1 MGRGAGR
8 RRYAPEAP
16 SSAMLDVLFLLAGF
30 YLLAKGADA
39 LVEGAATL
47 ATRWGM
53 DRWVVGLT
61 VVAWGTSLP
70 EVVVSGLAAHAG
82 SPGQALGNVLGSN
95 VANAGLV
102 LGAVGLIL
110 PRALVGRLSVRESA
124 PLILSLA
131 LLHFMLRDE
140 VLTRIEA
147 GVMTLLFVAYTFE
160 LIFLRGRGAQ
170 SPPADIE
177 EEETQASR
185 PWLRT
190 ILGSVAIGL
199 GAKLVIDG
207 ATGLAL
213 EFGLDDGFV
222 GIVIF
227 ALGTSL
233 PELTAGIASARKG
246 HTEIGLGNIV
256 GSNVFNTLAVV
267 GISGL
272 VAPFQASGAEGDR
285 WPEAVGNALQRD
297 LPVNAAFALMLVFG
311 PPLFRG
317 RLARQRAAFLL
328 VAWLAYV
335 VAIAP

>member
-1 MGRGAGR
+1 
-8 RRYAPEAP
+8 
-16 SSAMLDVLFLLAGF
+16 MLDVLFLLAGF

-131 LLHFMLRDE
+131 LLYFMLRDE

-147 GVMTLLFVAYTFE
+147 GVMTLLFVAFTFE
-160 LIFLRGRGAQ
+160 LIFFLPLPSAGR
-170 SPPADIE
+170 
-177 EEETQASR
+177 
-185 PWLRT
+185 
-190 ILGSVAIGL
+190 
-199 GAKLVIDG
+199 
-207 ATGLAL
+207 
-213 EFGLDDGFV
+213 
-222 GIVIF
+222 
-227 ALGTSL
+227 
-233 PELTAGIASARKG
+233 AG
-246 HTEIGLGNIV
+246 
-256 GSNVFNTLAVV
+256 
-267 GISGL
+267 
-272 VAPFQASGAEGDR
+272 
-285 WPEAVGNALQRD
+285 
-297 LPVNAAFALMLVFG
+297 
-311 PPLFRG
+311 
-317 RLARQRAAFLL
+317 
-328 VAWLAYV
+328 WLACV
-335 VAIAP
+335 

>member
-1 MGRGAGR
+1 
-8 RRYAPEAP
+8 
-16 SSAMLDVLFLLAGF
+16 MLDVLFLLAGF

-131 LLHFMLRDE
+131 LLYFMLRDE

-160 LIFLRGRGAQ
+160 LILRGRGTQ
-170 SPPADIE
+170 SPPADVDVE
-177 EEETQASR
+177 EIQASR

-190 ILGSVAIGL
+190 ILGSAAIGL

-213 EFGLDDGFV
+213 KFGLDDGFV

-227 ALGTSL
+227 ALGPRCPSSPWASRARARGIPRSGWGTSSGATCSTHSWWSGS
-233 PELTAGIASARKG
+233 PARRCSGVSAA
-246 HTEIGLGNIV
+246 TTV
-256 GSNVFNTLAVV
+256 GSRSATRCS
-267 GISGL
+267 GICRSTQ
-272 VAPFQASGAEGDR
+272 PSR
-285 WPEAVGNALQRD
+285 
-297 LPVNAAFALMLVFG
+297 
-311 PPLFRG
+311 
-317 RLARQRAAFLL
+317 
-328 VAWLAYV
+328 
-335 VAIAP
+335 

>member
-1 MGRGAGR
+1 
-8 RRYAPEAP
+8 
-16 SSAMLDVLFLLAGF
+16 MLDLVLLVAGF

-47 ATRWGM
+47 ATRMGM

-70 EVVVSGLAAHAG
+70 EVVVSGLAAHEG
-82 SPGQALGNVLGSN
+82 KPGQALGNVLGSN

-110 PRALVGRLSVRESA
+110 PRALVGRLAARESV
-124 PLILSLA
+124 PLVLSLA
-131 LLHFMLRDE
+131 VLYFVLRDE
-140 VLTRIEA
+140 VLTRFEA
-147 GVMTLLFVAYTFE
+147 GALVLLFTAYTFE
-160 LIFLRGRGAQ
+160 LIFLRHRGVQ
-170 SPPADIE
+170 SPPADLDAA
-177 EEETQASR
+177 ETHASH

-190 ILGSVAIGL
+190 IGGSVAIGL

-207 ATGLAL
+207 ATGLAAAM
-213 EFGLDDGFV
+213 GLDDGFV

-246 HTEIGLGNIV
+246 HAEIGLGNVV

-267 GISGL
+267 GLSGL
-272 VAPFQASGAEGDR
+272 VAPFAASGAEGDQ
-285 WPEAVGNALQRD
+285 WPVAAHDALSRD
-297 LPVNAAFALMLVFG
+297 LPVNAAFALFLVFG

-317 RLARQRAAFLL
+317 RLARPRAAFLL
-328 VAWLAYV
+328 AAWVAYV
-335 VAIAP
+335 VWIAPK